1 MAAAPTGAAVPGPV
15 RDFSW
20 CGLTWHRRTREEAWG
35 PAYNRSY
42 EANNVTPPNA
52 RGDVTLRVTNPTGR
66 SPVSAEMSTTRR
78 GFGYGTYSMTVVKR
92 LDAMQPE
99 LVWGCLFTYD
109 PDAEPGFTEI
119 DVCEASAWGG
129 NGHRRPVTQAHG
141 YWFDA
146 TKDPGAGSTMV
157 SFSAGTTEDVQ
168 THRLVWE
175 PGKLTYQTFAGE
187 GFDGSVLKQTTLHGP
202 NVPVQARERLHINFW
217 VFGGN
222 GGNPDLVSEDSV
234 TVRNLS
240 FTAASSGLPASP

>member
-1 MAAAPTGAAVPGPV
+1 M

-20 CGLTWHRRTREEAWG
+20 CGLDWHRRTREEAWG
-35 PAYNRSY
+35 PAYNRLYAAS
-42 EANNVTPPNA
+42 NVTLPNA

-92 LDAMQPE
+92 LAAMQPE

-109 PDAEPGFTEI
+109 PDAGPGFTEI
-119 DVCEASAWGG
+119 DICEASAWGG

-146 TKDPGAGSTMV
+146 RKDPGAGSSMV

-175 PGKLTYQTFAGE
+175 PGALTYQTFAGE
-187 GFDGSVLKQTTLHGP
+187 GFDGAVLKQTILNGP
-202 NVPVQARERLHINFW
+202 NVPVPARERLHINFW

-222 GGNPDLVSEDSV
+222 RGNPDLVSEDSV
-234 TVRNLS
+234 RVRNLS
-240 FTAASSGLPASP
+240 FTAAASGLPASP